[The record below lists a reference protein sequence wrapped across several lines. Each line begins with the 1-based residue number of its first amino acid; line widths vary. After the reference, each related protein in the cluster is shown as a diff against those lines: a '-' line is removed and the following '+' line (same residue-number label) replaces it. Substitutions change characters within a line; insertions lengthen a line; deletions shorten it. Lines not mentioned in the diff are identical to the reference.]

1 MTKTTRASNCV
12 WLFLRKT
19 ININPFYVRPL
30 LVYLEIKGQ
39 HSRRCHKDVTNL
51 RMDIMYNM
59 CSMINLS
66 ETFLSISMSVSK
78 DFLFCPKYRLTL
90 NHCQISCY
98 YSCGRIEQWNSSDW
112 FILLKF
118 IIFKLFQ
125 SQYWGT
131 RKNFKFEKSN
141 FEDSFSA
148 VKFIES
154 CYKFWTLCCEF
165 WHIWSL
171 LCTVNYT
178 T

>member
-1 MTKTTRASNCV
+1 MGMDTMLDPVTCDGTTTWLKMWGRECGKWSVLEILPPPPKKVTLSNMTKTTRASNCV

-78 DFLFCPKYRLTL
+78 DFLICPKYRLTL

-98 YSCGRIEQWNSSDW
+98 YSCGRIEQ
-112 FILLKF
+112 
-118 IIFKLFQ
+118 
-125 SQYWGT
+125 
-131 RKNFKFEKSN
+131 
-141 FEDSFSA
+141 
-148 VKFIES
+148 
-154 CYKFWTLCCEF
+154 
-165 WHIWSL
+165 
-171 LCTVNYT
+171 
-178 T
+178 